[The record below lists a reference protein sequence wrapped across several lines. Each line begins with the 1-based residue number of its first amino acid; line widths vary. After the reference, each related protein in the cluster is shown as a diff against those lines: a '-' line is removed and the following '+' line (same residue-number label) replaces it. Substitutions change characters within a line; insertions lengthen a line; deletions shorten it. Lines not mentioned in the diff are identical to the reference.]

1 MSSLR
6 TYVMLNEVTAAIRS
20 GTPGVVR
27 GGLHDPWFMSTYA
40 EAMHR
45 LRYHVFHQR
54 LGWDVTVCDG
64 LERDRFDNDHAI
76 YMVTINDT
84 NALSGGW
91 RLLPTTRDYMLSDV
105 FPQLLRGERPPCD
118 RRIWEISR
126 FAVDTKKGAHTA
138 AFSLGETA
146 GLLLVDAVRF
156 AIEHNITRYV
166 LVTSVAVERLLIGT
180 GILLHRFGPPS
191 RIGRVMSVA
200 CWIDIDVHTRHLFLG
215 EPQSNRMAA

>member
-1 MSSLR
+1 MSSVGR
-6 TYVMLNEVTAAIRS
+6 YVMLNEVTAAIRS

-45 LRYHVFHQR
+45 LRYQVFHQR

-64 LERDRFDNDHAI
+64 LERDRFDNDHAV
-76 YMVTINDT
+76 YMVTTDVT
-84 NALSGGW
+84 NVLSGGW
-91 RLLPTTRDYMLSDV
+91 RLLPTTRDYMLGAV
-105 FPQLLRGERPPCD
+105 FPQLLRGECPPCD

-126 FAVDTKKGAHTA
+126 FAVDTKERAETA

-156 AIEHNITRYV
+156 AIENNITRYI
-166 LVTSVAVERLLIGT
+166 LVTSVAVERLLAGT
-180 GILLHRFGPPS
+180 GILVHRFGPPL

-200 CWIDIDVHTRHLFLG
+200 CWVDIDVHTRHVLLG
-215 EPQSNRMAA
+215 APPADRMAA